1 MRLCLKKEEKKKIT
15 IVRSGCPCRPTTA
28 GMAQEVKVPEPWV
41 RPYLKMVFKKLLF
54 SVGRLKCSTLVV
66 FNFGIFFLLQIPY
79 LRKVLSCISSV
90 HSLWQVCA
98 YPLSVISV
106 LGSSWC
112 PALSHQLLPSKE
124 WTGVGWRSSVLSCC
138 SLGSAFW
145 GPRLYESLGTTP
157 AFVTVSFI
165 LFACWLD
172 CPLTDLTDLES
183 WGLSLILFSLKSRT
197 PHNQRT
203 EVDYLGDT
211 EVTPWERCLL
221 PGLTV

>member
-1 MRLCLKKEEKKKIT
+1 
-15 IVRSGCPCRPTTA
+15 
-28 GMAQEVKVPEPWV
+28 MAQEVKVPGPWV

-98 YPLSVISV
+98 YPFSVISV

-124 WTGVGWRSSVLSCC
+124 WTGIGWCSSVLSCC

-145 GPRLYESLGTTP
+145 GPLTAWVTWHYTSLCHSVIYSVCMLVGLPPHRPYRPWKLES
-157 AFVTVSFI
+157 VSF
-165 LFACWLD
+165 
-172 CPLTDLTDLES
+172 
-183 WGLSLILFSLKSRT
+183 ILFSLKSRT
-197 PHNQRT
+197 AHSQRT
-203 EVDYLGDT
+203 EVDNLGDT
-211 EVTPWERCLL
+211 EVTQWGRRLP